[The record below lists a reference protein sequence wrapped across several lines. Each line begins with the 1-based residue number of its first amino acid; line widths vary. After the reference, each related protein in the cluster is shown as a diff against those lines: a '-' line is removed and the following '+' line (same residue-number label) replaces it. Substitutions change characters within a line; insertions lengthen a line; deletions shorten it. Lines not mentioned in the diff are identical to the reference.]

1 MARSRLVRTIIIGS
15 ASAALAAGA
24 GIAMMAPAS
33 AHHGQRPPIGAPQWG
48 PFDDSIPTLCAQPG
62 WAGGWGGSWRGSWDD
77 DEWQIDWAVDPCIDP
92 SGSAQADLEVA
103 LADTQAIFD
112 DAIAQAKTTYNASIA
127 DELAA
132 YREDRAGTKSQVARL
147 LIWRGFVSATKD
159 EQRVLQRATDAAKRD
174 LALDQDAAY
183 EIFDLETTDE
193 TVAAGRSDFR
203 AARTAA
209 EKSKTLALRAVAVTY
224 EEAVDIVVLRLAD
237 SLSESGSTAGN
248 ARAWKSYRQG
258 MAAARNGRASAGSEV
273 QAQFQSAIDEAV
285 SLLTPGD
292 ESYEYDSGI
301 RPVPAPKEHHRGHG
315 NGRGHDSDD

>member
-1 MARSRLVRTIIIGS
+1 MARSRLMRTIIIGS
-15 ASAALAAGA
+15 ASTALAAGA
-24 GIAMMAPAS
+24 GIVMMAPAS
-33 AHHGQRPPIGAPQWG
+33 AHHGQRPPMGAPHWG
-48 PFDDSIPTLCAQPG
+48 P
-62 WAGGWGGSWRGSWDD
+62 
-77 DEWQIDWAVDPCIDP
+77 IDWAVDRCTDLT
-92 SGSAQADLEVA
+92 GTAQADLEVA

-112 DAIAQAKTTYNASIA
+112 DAIVQAKTTYNASIA

-209 EKSKTLALRAVAVTY
+209 ENSRTLALRAVAVTY

-258 MAAARNGRASAGSEV
+258 MAAARSGRASAGSEV

-285 SLLTPGD
+285 SLLAPGD

-301 RPVPAPKEHHRGHG
+301 RPAPAPKEHHRGHG